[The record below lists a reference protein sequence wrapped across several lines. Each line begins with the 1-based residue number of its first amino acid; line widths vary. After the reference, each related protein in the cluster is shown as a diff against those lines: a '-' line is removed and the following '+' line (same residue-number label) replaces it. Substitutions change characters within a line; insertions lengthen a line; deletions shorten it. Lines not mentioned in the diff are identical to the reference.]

1 LGVPQNGRSPCHPI
15 ELFPP
20 FVQTAAKVLP
30 TTCAMQ
36 GMLDIL
42 LRGEGLA
49 GVLLPATVLLGF
61 AAVFFAIGVWRFRY
75 E

>member
-1 LGVPQNGRSPCHPI
+1 
-15 ELFPP
+15 
-20 FVQTAAKVLP
+20 
-30 TTCAMQ
+30 MQ